1 MTLAALR
8 IIKFAL
14 QDFWRNFWLSIAT
27 ISVLVLALFSVNILV
42 GLQATSRAIIDTVE
56 DKVDINFMI
65 NNSAMDA
72 EVNNFQ
78 VFLKNM
84 DMVEAVNFLTR
95 EEVLA
100 DFQDKN
106 RDNPTITEALEQL
119 DENPFSSTIIVK
131 AKDNA
136 DYEKILSA
144 VRTSEYD
151 KLVENKD
158 FSDPEKVIAAVR
170 GVSEKI
176 EYCGLAL
183 AIIFSF
189 IAFLIVFN
197 TIRVAIYTHK
207 EEIAV
212 MRLVGATNRFI
223 RTPYLIESII
233 YAILATAITSGLV
246 FLLLRV
252 AEPGFM
258 SFLGS
263 YNLSLTDFFRDNFL
277 MIFGLEFVGTILLT
291 MVSSAIAVKKYLKV

>member
-42 GLQATSRAIIDTVE
+42 GLQAMSTAIIDTVE

-65 NNSAMDA
+65 NPAATES

-78 VFLKNM
+78 VFLQNI
-84 DMVEAVNFLTR
+84 EAIEEVKFMTR

-100 DFQDKN
+100 DFEERNK
-106 RDNPTITEALEQL
+106 DNPTITEALEQL
-119 DENPFSSTIIVK
+119 EENPFSSTVIIK
-131 AKDNA
+131 AKNNA
-136 DYEKILSA
+136 DYEDVLSV

-151 KLVENKD
+151 KIVENKD
-158 FSDPEKVIAAVR
+158 FSDPEKIIAAVR
-170 GVSEKI
+170 GVSQKI

-183 AIIFSF
+183 ALVFAF

-207 EEIAV
+207 EEISV

-223 RTPYLIESII
+223 RTPYLLESIF
-233 YAILATAITSGLV
+233 YAVLATAITSGAI
-246 FLLLRV
+246 FLLLRF
-252 AEPGFM
+252 AEPGLM
-258 SFLGS
+258 SFLGA
-263 YNLSLTDFFRDNFL
+263 YNINLTAFFSDNFIR
-277 MIFGLEFVGTILLT
+277 IFGAELVGTILLT
-291 MVSSAIAVKKYLKV
+291 MMSSAIAVKKYLKV